1 MSYTGNASTNATYTD
16 YDPLFDDVVR
26 YTNAMVGSDQKMA
39 TLILF
44 TLFIVVM
51 MVITIAKECVATGN
65 RREYQKATAAGE
77 GVELCVRSLSD
88 DSVTAEV

>member
-1 MSYTGNASTNATYTD
+1 MNNATTNATT
-16 YDPLFDDVVR
+16 YDPLIDDVVR

-44 TLFIVVM
+44 SLFIVVM

-65 RREYQKATAAGE
+65 QREYQKATEAGE
-77 GVELCVRSLSD
+77 GVELCVRHVLSD
-88 DSVTAEV
+88 DANTAEV